1 MAGMLASAMPM
12 PLTVNGF
19 RLLLTIGA
27 SCALA
32 GQFALRAQSEPSLG
46 IETLSLARESLPS
59 AKVQQVRSGLDVL
72 VASDFA
78 ELRGKRVGLIANHT
92 AIDRRGRSIVDL
104 FMKAK
109 AFELRALF
117 SPEHGFEGKLE
128 GKVADSKHSSGL
140 RIHSLYG
147 KTRKPTPA
155 MLEGLDCLVFDIQDI
170 GCRFYTYISTM
181 GNAMQVAAER
191 GLRFV
196 VLDRPNPIGAALEG
210 PMLDPGSESF
220 VAWHVLPVR
229 HGMTVGELA
238 RLFRRERKELANLE
252 LEVVRVK
259 NWKRATWFD
268 ASGLLWVNPSPNMRN
283 LSEATLY
290 PGVGL
295 LETTNISVGRGTDTP
310 FERIG
315 APWMNGIRLAQIL
328 NAHGLAGI
336 RCYPIRFT
344 PTTSKHKAELCHGVA
359 FVVTDRDRFE
369 SVRFGLHIAAAL
381 RRLHP
386 KDWNTSRYPR
396 LLGNAAIFAKL
407 QASAT
412 GAELWKA
419 AQSGVS
425 AFVERRKSALLY

>member
-1 MAGMLASAMPM
+1 MLAIAMPM
-12 PLTVNGF
+12 PLAVNGF

-27 SCALA
+27 ATALPPA
-32 GQFALRAQSEPSLG
+32 QGVLDASPDAAPNALSQQDPTRSPE
-46 IETLSLARESLPS
+46 LP
-59 AKVQQVRSGLDVL
+59 AAPVRSGLDVL
-72 VASDFA
+72 VESNFA
-78 ELRGKRVGLIANHT
+78 VLRGMKVGLITNHT
-92 AIDRRGRSIVDL
+92 AVDHRGRSIVDL
-104 FMKAK
+104 FLAAK

-128 GKVADSKHSSGL
+128 GKVGDTKHTSGL

-147 KTRKPTPA
+147 KTRKPTAA
-155 MLEGLDCLVFDIQDI
+155 MLDGLDCLVFDIQDI

-181 GNAMQVAAER
+181 GNAMQAAAER

-196 VLDRPNPIGAALEG
+196 VLDRPNPIGAAVEG
-210 PMLDPGSESF
+210 PMLDPGRESF
-220 VAWHVLPVR
+220 VGWHVLPVR

-238 RLFRRERKELANLE
+238 RLFRRERIDLAKLE
-252 LEVVRVK
+252 LDVVRVK
-259 NWKRATWFD
+259 NWKRASWFD

-315 APWMNGIRLAQIL
+315 APWMQGIRLAKLI
-328 NAHGLAGI
+328 NAQGLPGI

-344 PTTSKHKAELCHGVA
+344 PTTSKYKGELCQGVA

-369 SVRFGLHIAAAL
+369 SVRFGFHVAAAL
-381 RRLHP
+381 RRVNP
-386 KDWNTSRYPR
+386 KSWDIKRYPR
-396 LLGNAAIFAKL
+396 LLGNAEIFAKL
-407 QASAT
+407 KAGAT
-412 GAELWKA
+412 GDELWKA
-419 AQSGVS
+419 AQSGVE
-425 AFVERRKSALLY
+425 AFIKRRKSSLLY